1 MTLDD
6 EIRDAA
12 QAIVRAFRE
21 NDEEAYFA
29 GFVADCSFAFHTDP
43 EPLLGTDAWRA
54 AWRELQ
60 ASGWRVIECRT
71 LWDHVQ
77 AVGDGGVYLHEVE
90 TTAGT
95 PGAIETY
102 RERESIVF
110 ARLHGQLVAVH
121 EHLSPIPTQDDDD
134 AQADASDERQ
144 D

>member
-6 EIRDAA
+6 EIREAA
-12 QAIVRAFRE
+12 QAIVHAFRD

-29 GFVADCSFAFHTDP
+29 GFADGCSFAFHTDP
-43 EPLLGTDAWRA
+43 APLLGTDAWRA

-60 ASGWRVIECRT
+60 ASGWRVVDCRT

-90 TTAGT
+90 TTAGE

-110 ARLHGQLVAVH
+110 ARRDGRLLAVH

-134 AQADASDERQ
+134 EQADASAERN

>member
-1 MTLDD
+1 MTLDN
-6 EIRDAA
+6 EIREAA
-12 QAIVRAFRE
+12 QAIVRAFRD

-29 GFVADCSFAFHTDP
+29 GFADDCSFAFHTDP
-43 EPLLGTDAWRA
+43 APLVGAEAWRS

-60 ASGWRVIECRT
+60 ATGWRVVDCRT

-90 TTAGT
+90 TTAGE

-110 ARLHGQLVAVH
+110 ARRDGKLLAVH
-121 EHLSPIPTQDDDD
+121 EHLSPIP
-134 AQADASDERQ
+134 AQNVDVAQTSASASND
-144 D
+144 